1 LPAKRKFLG
10 DEFFLVES
18 TEPTNIIWENR
29 HWTASDIAKRTCIAF
44 TLIFILLMLSLC
56 VIFYCEM
63 YAIEVDST
71 YPTVDCDYIDEVYGE
86 DNLEYWA
93 YLEY

>member
-1 LPAKRKFLG
+1 VILQRDLA
-10 DEFFLVES
+10 V
-18 TEPTNIIWENR
+18 
-29 HWTASDIAKRTCIAF
+29 AF

-71 YPTVDCDYIDEVYGE
+71 YPTVDCDYITERI
-86 DNLEYWA
+86 WR
-93 YLEY
+93 